1 VQSGTLEA
9 ATGRPRGLRREHPDG
24 SVDASLGGGPAL
36 PVGSVAALEQPLD
49 EHELV
54 PAVEFQRVVTTS
66 ASASTAALR
75 TGTIAR
81 HKGIEAVAVC
91 REAHRAQR
99 LGPDVARRRGVRLV
113 DGAACT
119 RALSLAVARF
129 ERVLFVEIPEV
140 GPVRCP
146 P

>member
-54 PAVEFQRVVTTS
+54 PAVEFHRVVTTS

-75 TGTIAR
+75 TGTIAPSN
-81 HKGIEAVAVC
+81 G
-91 REAHRAQR
+91 
-99 LGPDVARRRGVRLV
+99 
-113 DGAACT
+113 T
-119 RALSLAVARF
+119 RASRPSRFAAKLIARSASGPMWRAGGASASWTAP
-129 ERVLFVEIPEV
+129 RVRAL
-140 GPVRCP
+140 
-146 P
+146 